1 MSAANSK
8 QPDAKVL
15 LDIPVGMLRK
25 GLYVNRLDRPWEGT
39 PFLFQGFELDN
50 DEDLATL
57 RTLCKQVEVLVS
69 AAEAT
74 SLRAKLPKM
83 RQQETRPPVLG
94 DQLLEL
100 TQNLRTLADRVPE
113 RDAVSMKSELSQA
126 AEVLNEAKK
135 TVGNMFDRVRDG
147 GGVDPQ
153 EIQSAVEAMVGSVFR
168 NRDAMG
174 WLARMRGTDDYLYGH
189 ALATSVWAL
198 SFGRHLGLNKE
209 TLTLLGTGAM
219 LLDIGKIR
227 IPPKVLRKPGALDPP
242 EWKLMQMHAAYGA
255 RLLRAA
261 PGIDPRI
268 LAMVESHHERHD
280 GSGYPSGLKGDQIP
294 LIARIAG
301 IVDSYDAM
309 ITNRSHA
316 RAKSAYDA
324 VRELTALSGKGFQAE
339 LVELFVQAV
348 GVFPTGTL
356 VELNTGEVGV
366 VIAQNRFRRLR
377 PEVMV
382 ILDGAK
388 KVRSEFV
395 TVDLLTCE
403 ANHDAQQ
410 PGLWIT
416 QALEPGAHG
425 LDPEEYFL

>member
-1 MSAANSK
+1 
-8 QPDAKVL
+8 
-15 LDIPVGMLRK
+15 
-25 GLYVNRLDRPWEGT
+25 
-39 PFLFQGFELDN
+39 
-50 DEDLATL
+50 
-57 RTLCKQVEVLVS
+57 
-69 AAEAT
+69 
-74 SLRAKLPKM
+74 
-83 RQQETRPPVLG
+83 
-94 DQLLEL
+94 
-100 TQNLRTLADRVPE
+100 
-113 RDAVSMKSELSQA
+113 
-126 AEVLNEAKK
+126 
-135 TVGNMFDRVRDG
+135 
-147 GGVDPQ
+147 
-153 EIQSAVEAMVGSVFR
+153 
-168 NRDAMG
+168 
-174 WLARMRGTDDYLYGH
+174 MRGTDDYLYGH

-198 SFGRHLGLNKE
+198 SFGRHLGLDKE

-268 LAMVESHHERHD
+268 LSMVESHHERQD

-324 VRELTALSGKGFQAE
+324 VRELTVLSGKGFQAE

-388 KVRSEFV
+388 QVRSEFV